1 MSNDSEIAVKLTAQS
16 DDMQS
21 GLAEA
26 VSALRESTEAMTEG
40 LKKLSESSEKAE
52 GSLKSLVEGVK
63 GILHIEEFNFLKE
76 QAEAFFETVKSGFE
90 STIGKAEEFGLANAK
105 FAAIMGLSEETA
117 AGLGA
122 ALRGVGSS
130 SEEYTSIAERLQM
143 KVNTNEKAMEEL
155 GIKTRD
161 ANGQILSGKD
171 LMDSAISTLGTY
183 KSGADQ
189 NAFAVQVFGKRAAD
203 VYNIMRVGDE
213 QIQHQ
218 IDIFAEMGVTMTGS
232 GSDAAQLEDAL
243 NDLHT
248 MVEAL
253 GIKIGQEL
261 MPTAQAALEWMGTEG
276 PAFLRELSEGI
287 AELAKSFLLLAQ
299 TAIKSFEDIK
309 DTLSGKKI
317 GDAIDKNLKSALDS
331 TGISKLVNSFVDATG
346 PVDGAMQ
353 SQAAAADGTTSALD
367 HLSAAWDK
375 LIEGFGKVGNG
386 GIAEQLGALPGG
398 NAEEANDPLMQA
410 LSKQNPYKPAGGSRK
425 YSGPA
430 KKGPK
435 DNSAEQ
441 EIQDEEKLALAKEKI
456 EEATNAHR
464 LAMGQESESAF
475 LAQAVTAEN
484 ATYQIKLEA
493 LNKELALGGQ
503 TKAQHQKLLDEM
515 RLLSVEHEGALL
527 KIKQE
532 GETQQAALD
541 KQSLADFLKSDDE
554 KLKTYSASL
563 ADQVS
568 VGKLSATEKD
578 RLEIDFTQTV
588 KREELARLDAHI
600 ATLTPG
606 TKAYQAAVAERSA
619 LETKFTDDVK
629 NKQKELAKDVE
640 KDVKSWVG
648 PMASS
653 FTSAINSMIVEGKS
667 FGDAMKELGKSLE
680 SALLTT
686 FEKIAQNWLEMQITN
701 AIVAKTS
708 ALANAT
714 TQITSEAAIA
724 GAAGFADSAS
734 LGPIGLA
741 AAPGVGAG
749 AFAATMSYIGLA
761 SAAGGMVV
769 DRDQLVYTHKNEM
782 ILPANLSG
790 GLQSM
795 ISGGGGGGGDT
806 NLHYNPVINGGNN
819 ADLAQLLRSQPSAMV
834 AWLAQANRDGKLKAR
849 PGQ

>member
-1 MSNDSEIAVKLTAQS
+1 MSNDSEIAVKLTAQAGEL
-16 DDMQS
+16 QS
-21 GLAEA
+21 GMAEA
-26 VSALRESTEAMTEG
+26 VSAIKSTTDQI
-40 LKKLSESSEKAE
+40 AE
-52 GSLKSLVEGVK
+52 SLKHMSETAEESK
-63 GILHIEEFNFLKE
+63 GILEKMLSGEMFAIFAEVATVALE
-76 QAEAFFETVKSGFE
+76 QVKRGFE
-90 STIGKAEEFGLANAK
+90 DTVGAAEEFGLSNAK
-105 FAAIMGLSEETA
+105 FAATMGTSETEA
-117 AGLGA
+117 AGLSA
-122 ALRGVGSS
+122 ALQGVGSS
-130 SEEYTSIAERLQM
+130 AGEFESIVSRLTV
-143 KVNTNEKAMEEL
+143 KVEANEKKFKDM
-155 GIKTRD
+155 GIATRD
-161 ANGQILSGKD
+161 SNGALLTGKD
-171 LMDSAISTLGTY
+171 LFDSAVTKMESLKAGT
-183 KSGADQ
+183 DQ
-189 NAFAVQVFGKRAAD
+189 TAFAHEVFGKKAVD
-203 VYNIMRVGDE
+203 VYNILRAGQKSVDENVEIYKSFGLQLDGAGASSAATEDAMNKLRVTFQAAGIAVGQQFAPVLVDIVNTMSTVGVPVLNAMIATVKGLAVIFDGTASAVANAVRVMLAVLDTLWQSIKSGAKALWDALHGNFGAVADDLAE
-213 QIQHQ
+213 GASKVGAAWTKA
-218 IDIFAEMGVTMTGS
+218 IDGIKHDWEGTADVAEKLFGPKAAAGANPFTPPSGS
-232 GSDAAQLEDAL
+232 GKFEP
-243 NDLHT
+243 
-248 MVEAL
+248 
-253 GIKIGQEL
+253 
-261 MPTAQAALEWMGTEG
+261 PTKG
-276 PAFLRELSEGI
+276 
-287 AELAKSFLLLAQ
+287 
-299 TAIKSFEDIK
+299 
-309 DTLSGKKI
+309 
-317 GDAIDKNLKSALDS
+317 
-331 TGISKLVNSFVDATG
+331 
-346 PVDGAMQ
+346 
-353 SQAAAADGTTSALD
+353 
-367 HLSAAWDK
+367 
-375 LIEGFGKVGNG
+375 
-386 GIAEQLGALPGG
+386 
-398 NAEEANDPLMQA
+398 
-410 LSKQNPYKPAGGSRK
+410 
-425 YSGPA
+425 

-515 RLLSVEHEGALL
+515 QLLSVEHEGALL

-714 TQITSEAAIA
+714 TQITAEAAIA
-724 GAAGFADSAS
+724 GAAAFADSAS
-734 LGPIGLA
+734 LGPVGLA

-749 AFAATMSYIGLA
+749 AFAAGLSYIGLA

-819 ADLAQLLRSQPSAMV
+819 ADLAQLLREQPGV
-834 AWLAQANRDGKLKAR
+834 LLAWLAQANRDGKLKAR